1 MACKPLVNAQMA
13 RPFLKGYIFMAKN
26 KNKQQKENVVI
37 NGLNEVIQPTYNQNN
52 RLMSFGEIV
61 SGADYGLLSTK
72 PNVLTNT
79 YKNNSFAQIA
89 VDLPVQDAFRDGG
102 FTLDS
107 QTLNADE
114 LLELNDFMDDQGDRN
129 ILKDACRWGRLFGG
143 GAVIASVG
151 KNQEI
156 PLNIEGLYK
165 KEVEFLASDRW
176 QTTPIGSSIY
186 SAEKFLLQD
195 LNSKKFEDAVTL
207 HKSRLKLFI
216 PKIEPYYIRNMLQ
229 GWGASI
235 FEDIIPSLA
244 QYIKANSVILE
255 LLDEAK
261 IDILKIFG
269 LSDVLMS
276 AEGEAAVRKRLRI
289 FADQKNFQSVGAMDV
304 KDDYV
309 QKQLSFGSLD
319 QMIEK
324 IMLLICSSLRIPYSK
339 VFGKGASGF
348 SSGEDDLENYNGMV
362 MSTIREPIKPII
374 KWMLDIRCMQ
384 LFGRKIDDLVI
395 TWKPLR
401 VLNEVDQQNVITQKI
416 NSYIQL
422 CQLGVMTKKQV
433 AEQLTT
439 DKIILFKPEELDA
452 IPSDYSVDEMEQI
465 VNIEDIQNS
474 VKNSKKFF
482 EFWKK

>member
-1 MACKPLVNAQMA
+1 
-13 RPFLKGYIFMAKN
+13 MAKN
-26 KNKQQKENVVI
+26 KNKQKIVT
-37 NGLNEVIQPTYNQNN
+37 NGLNEVIQAPIPNN
-52 RLMSFGEIV
+52 RMVSFGEIV

-72 PNVLTNT
+72 PQVLTNT

-107 QTLNADE
+107 QTLTADE
-114 LLELNDFMDDQGDRN
+114 LLELNDFMDDQGDRTT
-129 ILKDACRWGRLFGG
+129 LKDVCRWGRLFGG
-143 GAVIASVG
+143 GALIASVG

-156 PLNIEGLYK
+156 PLNIDSLYQK
-165 KEVEFLASDRW
+165 DVEFLASDRW
-176 QTTPIGSSIY
+176 QTTPLGSSIY
-186 SAEKFLLQD
+186 IADKFLLQD
-195 LNSKKFEDAVTL
+195 LNSKRFEDAVTL

-216 PKIEPYYIRNMLQ
+216 PKIEPYYVRNMLQ

-269 LSDVLMS
+269 LSDILMS
-276 AEGEAAVRKRLRI
+276 AEGESAVRKRLRI
-289 FADQKNFQSVGAMDV
+289 FAEQKNFQSVGAMDA
-304 KDDYV
+304 KDDYI

-324 IMLLICSSLRIPYSK
+324 IMLLICSALRIPYSK

-362 MSTIREPIKPII
+362 MSTIREPVTPLL

-401 VLNEVDQQNVITQKI
+401 VLNEVDQQNVRTQKI

-422 CQLGVMTKKQV
+422 CQLGIMTKKQV

-439 DKIILFKPEELDA
+439 DKIILFKPEEIDA
-452 IPSDYSVDEMEQI
+452 IDDEITPEQA
-465 VNIEDIQNS
+465 EDIIQIDE
-474 VKNSKKFF
+474 VKNSKKFY

>member
-1 MACKPLVNAQMA
+1 
-13 RPFLKGYIFMAKN
+13 MAKN
-26 KNKQQKENVVI
+26 KNKQKIVT
-37 NGLNEVIQPTYNQNN
+37 NGLNEVIQAPIPNN
-52 RLMSFGEIV
+52 RMVSFGEII

-72 PNVLTNT
+72 PQVLTNT

-107 QTLNADE
+107 QTLSADE
-114 LLELNDFMDDQGDRN
+114 LLELNDFMDDQGDRTT
-129 ILKDACRWGRLFGG
+129 LKDVCRWGRLFGG
-143 GAVIASVG
+143 GALIASVG

-156 PLNIEGLYK
+156 PLNIDSLYQK
-165 KEVEFLASDRW
+165 DVEFLASDRW
-176 QTTPIGSSIY
+176 QTTPLGSSIY
-186 SAEKFLLQD
+186 IADKFLLQD
-195 LNSKKFEDAVTL
+195 LNSKRFEDAVIL

-216 PKIEPYYIRNMLQ
+216 PKIEPYYVRNMLQ

-269 LSDVLMS
+269 LSDILMS
-276 AEGEAAVRKRLRI
+276 AEGESAVRKRLRI
-289 FADQKNFQSVGAMDV
+289 FAEQKNFQSVGAMDA
-304 KDDYV
+304 KDDYI

-324 IMLLICSSLRIPYSK
+324 IMLLICSALRIPYSK

-362 MSTIREPIKPII
+362 MSTIREPVTPLL
-374 KWMLDIRCMQ
+374 KWMLDTRCIQ

-401 VLNEVDQQNVITQKI
+401 VLNEVDQQNVRTQKI

-439 DKIILFKPEELDA
+439 DKIILFKPEEIEA
-452 IPSDYSVDEMEQI
+452 IDDTLEPDQMENI
-465 VNIEDIQNS
+465 VQVED
-474 VKNSKKFF
+474 VRNSKDKKFY